1 MCRQC
6 VFTNHAAQKRERETQ
21 LQEIVAEQHRN
32 DLRTQEVKR
41 NKRQHERFVKH
52 QKKKE
57 QQPDQ
62 EQEQQPDQEQEQ
74 RQQQTSH
81 T

>member
-1 MCRQC
+1 

-52 QKKKE
+52 QKKKQRKAE
-57 QQPDQ
+57 QVQQ
-62 EQEQQPDQEQEQ
+62 AEQVPTA
-74 RQQQTSH
+74 RPSATARAR
-81 T
+81 TAT